1 MTTASDRINAKRK
14 RSWKFRT
21 TVGAVLFLLS
31 LTAWTLYLMQAD
43 LHVFSNSE
51 VSSMEKWKTWLG
63 LPLLVTCLVLLA
75 QWGWSANQ
83 DARAEALARQQE
95 SARQDNAAAL
105 AKEAPR
111 EYVLEVIGLGVSL
124 DKHRQSKL

>member
-1 MTTASDRINAKRK
+1 MTIRRKSKTDSRSDWGWNSQGLWATLL
-14 RSWKFRT
+14 F
-21 TVGAVLFLLS
+21 VLIL
-31 LTAWTLYLMQAD
+31 AIWTLYLTQAD
-43 LHVFSNSE
+43 LPVFSNPE

-83 DARAEALARQQE
+83 NARAEALARQQE

-124 DKHRQSKL
+124 DKHRQG